1 MWSFKLCFTKCW
13 FVVTQ
18 FIFIKWSW
26 EKFVLPGCPFFFLFL
41 RPQPVDRFIYFLF
54 SIGKDG
60 KLFSSISFYQTEM
73 VGKQQTNNSLSPVF
87 VINSFLLITNNI
99 LVVAYL
105 NCEQFGVLFGSYLR
119 GFFFL
124 CFFQS
129 GIHREIRA

>member
-1 MWSFKLCFTKCW
+1 MLYEMLICCHPIHIYQMELREVCFAWLSFF
-13 FVVTQ
+13 
-18 FIFIKWSW
+18 
-26 EKFVLPGCPFFFLFL
+26 FFFLRL
-41 RPQPVDRFIYFLF
+41 QPLDRFIYFLF

-73 VGKQQTNNSLSPVF
+73 VRKQQTNNYLSPVF
-87 VINSFLLITNNI
+87 VINCFLLITNNI